1 MCNSCPGE
9 QELVSEELLPP
20 QPPAL
25 WALLS
30 LQTGT
35 LQINSVFTII
45 PAILMGVSK
54 VARAFKMII
63 FSQAVLGVCAG
74 TSSDG

>member
-1 MCNSCPGE
+1 MG
-9 QELVSEELLPP
+9 ELLPP

-35 LQINSVFTII
+35 LKINSVFTII

-54 VARAFKMII
+54 VAKAFKLII
-63 FSQAVLGVCAG
+63 FS
-74 TSSDG
+74 